1 MERVCRAE
9 TGHTTRETQ
18 EREGLI
24 KTGGSNRVKGKIWGK
39 NKGGNLVSKCHIFVH
54 KWLCVNSFSMQVL

>member
-1 MERVCRAE
+1 MQSRDW
-9 TGHTTRETQ
+9 THNKGNTRK
-18 EREGLI
+18 EGLI